1 MSEYQLHSKGKLK
14 LKGEAGPCVYIFS
27 KTSAEI
33 DFNRFSSKKRKHKK
47 DKKDQDEKMPKQ
59 EVVDEDAVA
68 NGGWWICKEVSE
80 ITGSIAIQFGEHQ
93 FVKAQDD
100 GTFTLSAKHSKG
112 EGPAFDEEFSAFI
125 VNESKIY
132 IKSGFGKYL
141 RPEADNV
148 VTGRSEAAG
157 QKEAFEPIWENGKMA
172 LQASNGCFVSIDPE
186 DDALV
191 ALRKA
196 AGPNEVCI
204 IRSNAFRGEV
214 ISSSAPIEEKI
225 EDLDQVELNYVKKF
239 QKFQDKKIKL
249 CKEDTKDLKKAKETG
264 KLHESLLDRRS
275 KMKADR
281 YCK

>member
-1 MSEYQLHSKGKLK
+1 M
-14 LKGEAGPCVYIFS
+14 
-27 KTSAEI
+27 
-33 DFNRFSSKKRKHKK
+33 
-47 DKKDQDEKMPKQ
+47 
-59 EVVDEDAVA
+59 DEDAVA
-68 NGGWWICKEVSE
+68 NGGWWTCKQVSE
-80 ITGSIAIQFGEHQ
+80 ITGSIAIQFGEHR
-93 FVKAQDD
+93 FVKALDD
-100 GTFTLSAKHSKG
+100 GSFTLSAPHNKG

-125 VNESKIY
+125 VNENKIY

-141 RPEADNV
+141 RPEDDGV

-157 QKEAFEPIWENGKMA
+157 EKESFEPIWQEGHMA
-172 LQASNGCFVSIDPE
+172 LLSANRCFVSIDEE

-196 AGPNEVCI
+196 VGANEVCI

-239 QKFQDKKIKL
+239 QKFQDKKIKIS
-249 CKEDTKDLKKAKETG
+249 KDDTINLKTAKETG
-264 KLHESLLDRRS
+264 KLHESLLDRRT

>member
-1 MSEYQLHSKGKLK
+1 M
-14 LKGEAGPCVYIFS
+14 I
-27 KTSAEI
+27 
-33 DFNRFSSKKRKHKK
+33 
-47 DKKDQDEKMPKQ
+47 
-59 EVVDEDAVA
+59 VDEDAVN
-68 NGGWWICKEVSE
+68 NGGWWICKEVAE
-80 ITGSIAIQFGEHQ
+80 ITGSIAIQFGEHR
-93 FVKAQDD
+93 FVKALDD
-100 GTFTLSAKHSKG
+100 GSFTLSVKHAKG

-141 RPEADNV
+141 KPESDGV

-157 QKEAFEPIWENGKMA
+157 EKESFEPIWQDGKMA
-172 LQASNGCFVSIDPE
+172 LQAANNCFVSIDPE

-191 ALRKA
+191 ALRKTVGA
-196 AGPNEVCI
+196 NEVCV

-249 CKEDTKDLKKAKETG
+249 CKDDVKELKQAKETG

>member
-1 MSEYQLHSKGKLK
+1 MSDYQLHSKGKLR
-14 LKGEAGPCVYIFS
+14 LKGEAE
-27 KTSAEI
+27 K
-33 DFNRFSSKKRKHKK
+33 SKKRKQKK
-47 DKKDQDEKMPKQ
+47 ERRDHDEKKPRK
-59 EVVDEDAVA
+59 VIVDADAIN
-68 NGGWWICKEVSE
+68 NGGWWMCKEVSE
-80 ITGSIAIQFGEHQ
+80 ISNQIAIQFGEHR
-93 FVKAQDD
+93 FVKALDD
-100 GTFTLSAKHSKG
+100 GTFTLSAPHLKG

-125 VNESKIY
+125 VNETKIY
-132 IKSGFGKYL
+132 IKSGFGKFL
-141 RPEADNV
+141 KPEADGV

-157 QKEAFEPIWENGKMA
+157 EKEIFEPIWQDGKMA
-172 LQASNGCFVSIDPE
+172 LLAANNCFVSIDEE

-196 AGPNEVCI
+196 VGANEVCI
-204 IRSNAFRGEV
+204 IRSNAYRGEV
-214 ISSSAPIEEKI
+214 IASNAPIEEKI

-249 CKEDTKDLKKAKETG
+249 CKDDKDELKQAKETG

>member
-1 MSEYQLHSKGKLK
+1 M
-14 LKGEAGPCVYIFS
+14 I
-27 KTSAEI
+27 
-33 DFNRFSSKKRKHKK
+33 
-47 DKKDQDEKMPKQ
+47 
-59 EVVDEDAVA
+59 VDEDAVN
-68 NGGWWICKEVSE
+68 NGGWWICKEISE
-80 ITGSIAIQFGEHQ
+80 ITGSIALQFGDHR
-93 FVKAQDD
+93 FVKALDD
-100 GTFTLSAKHSKG
+100 GTFTLSAPHPKG

-125 VNESKIY
+125 VNESKIF

-141 RPEADNV
+141 RPEADGV

-157 QKEAFEPIWENGKMA
+157 DKESFEPIWQDGKMA
-172 LQASNGCFVSIDPE
+172 LQANNNCFVSVDEE

-191 ALRKA
+191 AIRKV

-249 CKEDTKDLKKAKETG
+249 CSDDKKELKKAKETG

>member
-1 MSEYQLHSKGKLK
+1 MSEYQLHNKGKLK
-14 LKGEAGPCVYIFS
+14 LKGEEE
-27 KTSAEI
+27 K
-33 DFNRFSSKKRKHKK
+33 SKKRKHKK
-47 DKKDQDEKMPKQ
+47 EKKEKSEKKSKQ
-59 EVVDEDAVA
+59 IIVDEDAVA

-80 ITGSIAIQFGEHQ
+80 ITGSIAIQFTNAGEHR
-93 FVKAQDD
+93 FVKAIDD
-100 GTFTLSAKHSKG
+100 GSFVLSAPHPKG

-125 VNESKIY
+125 VNESKIF

-141 RPEADNV
+141 RPESDGV

-157 QKEAFEPIWENGKMA
+157 EKESFEPIWQDGRMA
-172 LQASNGCFVSIDPE
+172 LLAANNCFVSIDEE

-191 ALRKA
+191 AIRKA
-196 AGPNEVCI
+196 VGPNEVCI
-204 IRSNAFRGEV
+204 IRSNAYRGEI

-249 CKEDTKDLKKAKETG
+249 CNDDKDELKTARNTG

>member
-1 MSEYQLHSKGKLK
+1 L
-14 LKGEAGPCVYIFS
+14 
-27 KTSAEI
+27 
-33 DFNRFSSKKRKHKK
+33 
-47 DKKDQDEKMPKQ
+47 
-59 EVVDEDAVA
+59 
-68 NGGWWICKEVSE
+68 
-80 ITGSIAIQFGEHQ
+80 QFGEHR
-93 FVKAQDD
+93 FVKALDD
-100 GTFTLSAKHSKG
+100 GSFTLSAPHSKG
-112 EGPAFDEEFSAFI
+112 EAPSFDEEFSAFI
-125 VNESKIY
+125 VNETKIY

-141 RPEADNV
+141 RPDSDGV

-157 QKEAFEPIWENGKMA
+157 EKESFEPIWENGKMA
-172 LQASNGCFVSIDPE
+172 LLAANGCFCAIDPE

-196 AGPNEVCI
+196 VGANEVCV

-214 ISSSAPIEEKI
+214 ISATASIEEKT

-239 QKFQDKKIKL
+239 QKFQDKKIKINQ
-249 CKEDTKDLKKAKETG
+249 EDTKELKTAKETG

>member
-1 MSEYQLHSKGKLK
+1 MFL
-14 LKGEAGPCVYIFS
+14 FS
-27 KTSAEI
+27 
-33 DFNRFSSKKRKHKK
+33 RSKKRKHKK
-47 DKKDQDEKMPKQ
+47 DKKDREDKKPKQ
-59 EVVDEDAVA
+59 LVIDEDAVA
-68 NGGWWICKEVSE
+68 NGGWWSCKQVSE
-80 ITGSIAIQFGEHQ
+80 ITGSIAIQFGAHRY
-93 FVKAQDD
+93 VKALDD
-100 GTFTLSAKHSKG
+100 GSFTLSAPHSKG

-141 RPEADNV
+141 RPESDNV
-148 VTGRSEAAG
+148 ITGRGTLQSSQESNRFICNNVITGRSEAAG
-157 QKEAFEPIWENGKMA
+157 QKEIFEPVWENGKMA
-172 LQASNGCFVSIDPE
+172 LLASNSCFVSIDEE

-191 ALRKA
+191 ALRKT

-204 IRSNAFRGEV
+204 VRSNAFRGEV

-249 CKEDTKDLKKAKETG
+249 CKEDTKELKKAKETG
-264 KLHESLLDRRS
+264 TLHESLLDRRS

>member
-1 MSEYQLHSKGKLK
+1 MNDTK
-14 LKGEAGPCVYIFS
+14 IF
-27 KTSAEI
+27 
-33 DFNRFSSKKRKHKK
+33 
-47 DKKDQDEKMPKQ
+47 
-59 EVVDEDAVA
+59 
-68 NGGWWICKEVSE
+68 
-80 ITGSIAIQFGEHQ
+80 
-93 FVKAQDD
+93 
-100 GTFTLSAKHSKG
+100 
-112 EGPAFDEEFSAFI
+112 
-125 VNESKIY
+125 

-141 RPEADNV
+141 RPEADGV

-157 QKEAFEPIWENGKMA
+157 EKESFEPIWQEGRMA
-172 LQASNGCFVSIDPE
+172 LLSSNHCFVSIDEE

-196 AGPNEVCI
+196 VGANEVCI

-249 CKEDTKDLKKAKETG
+249 CSEDKTDLKKAKETG

>member
-1 MSEYQLHSKGKLK
+1 M
-14 LKGEAGPCVYIFS
+14 
-27 KTSAEI
+27 
-33 DFNRFSSKKRKHKK
+33 
-47 DKKDQDEKMPKQ
+47 
-59 EVVDEDAVA
+59 
-68 NGGWWICKEVSE
+68 
-80 ITGSIAIQFGEHQ
+80 
-93 FVKAQDD
+93 KALDD
-100 GTFTLSAKHSKG
+100 GSFTLSAPHPKG
-112 EGPAFDEEFSAFI
+112 EGPAFDEELSAFI

-141 RPEADNV
+141 RPEADGV

-157 QKEAFEPIWENGKMA
+157 EKEVFEPIWQEGKMA
-172 LQASNGCFVSIDPE
+172 LLASNHCFVSIDEE

-196 AGPNEVCI
+196 VGANEVCI
-204 IRSNAFRGEV
+204 IRSNGYRGEI
-214 ISSSAPIEEKI
+214 ISNSAPIEDKT

-249 CKEDTKDLKKAKETG
+249 CKDDTDELKNAKQTG

>member
-1 MSEYQLHSKGKLK
+1 M
-14 LKGEAGPCVYIFS
+14 
-27 KTSAEI
+27 
-33 DFNRFSSKKRKHKK
+33 
-47 DKKDQDEKMPKQ
+47 
-59 EVVDEDAVA
+59 
-68 NGGWWICKEVSE
+68 
-80 ITGSIAIQFGEHQ
+80 QFGEHR
-93 FVKAQDD
+93 FIKALDD
-100 GTFTLSAKHSKG
+100 GTFTLSAPHPKG

-141 RPEADNV
+141 RPESDGV

-157 QKEAFEPIWENGKMA
+157 EKEAFEPIWENGRMA
-172 LQASNGCFVSIDPE
+172 LLASNGCFVSVDEE

-196 AGPNEVCI
+196 VGANEVCV
-204 IRSNAFRGEV
+204 IRSNAYRGEV

-249 CKEDTKDLKKAKETG
+249 CTEDTKELKKAKEQG

>member
-1 MSEYQLHSKGKLK
+1 M
-14 LKGEAGPCVYIFS
+14 VV
-27 KTSAEI
+27 
-33 DFNRFSSKKRKHKK
+33 
-47 DKKDQDEKMPKQ
+47 DQDAI
-59 EVVDEDAVA
+59 D
-68 NGGWWICKEVSE
+68 NGGWWICKQVSE
-80 ITGSIAIQFGEHQ
+80 ITGSIVIQFGDQ
-93 FVKAQDD
+93 SRFVKALDD
-100 GTFTLSAKHSKG
+100 GTFTLSAQHQKG
-112 EGPAFDEEFSAFI
+112 EGPAFDEELSAFI
-125 VNESKIY
+125 VNENKIY

-141 RPEADNV
+141 KPESDNV

-157 QKEAFEPIWENGKMA
+157 EKEAFEPIWQDGKMA
-172 LQASNGCFVSIDPE
+172 LMAANGCFMSIDEE

-191 ALRKA
+191 AIRKVVGA
-196 AGPNEVCI
+196 NEVCI

-249 CKEDTKDLKKAKETG
+249 CLEDTKDLKKAKEDG

>member
-1 MSEYQLHSKGKLK
+1 M
-14 LKGEAGPCVYIFS
+14 
-27 KTSAEI
+27 
-33 DFNRFSSKKRKHKK
+33 
-47 DKKDQDEKMPKQ
+47 
-59 EVVDEDAVA
+59 
-68 NGGWWICKEVSE
+68 SE
-80 ITGSIAIQFGEHQ
+80 ITGSIAIQFGEHR
-93 FVKAQDD
+93 FVKALDD
-100 GTFTLSAKHSKG
+100 GSFTLSTPHPKG

-141 RPEADNV
+141 RPEADGV

-157 QKEAFEPIWENGKMA
+157 EKEAFEPIWQEGRMA
-172 LQASNGCFVSIDPE
+172 LLAANNCFVSIDEE

-196 AGPNEVCI
+196 VGANEVCV
-204 IRSNAFRGEV
+204 IRSNAYRGEI

-249 CKEDTKDLKKAKETG
+249 CKEDTEDLKKAKDTG